1 MVLQKGCPKP
11 AQTIGFSH
19 GKFWQFGVVP
29 GPGAFQC
36 SSSQGGSPSLDQG
49 PMVMAG
55 VAQHPWIVSDDP
67 YGILRYYIH
76 TYTYTYW
83 VWVNTYRYIFSGM
96 NIHLPA
102 ILMFTRGTR
111 FWHTAICFMW
121 PDVFERSECGI
132 FSKVY
137 MYLSLLISV

>member
-1 MVLQKGCPKP
+1 MVLDTKMVPFGKENGDKSIDGSAERVP
-11 AQTIGFSH
+11 QTSPNHWVFP
-19 GKFWQFGVVP
+19 WQVLEFGVVP

-111 FWHTAICFMW
+111 F
-121 PDVFERSECGI
+121 
-132 FSKVY
+132 
-137 MYLSLLISV
+137 